1 MKAYEFPV
9 KMSAEGILEIPA
21 PVSELIPP
29 GEIVRVILLVPES
42 ADLYEQKQW
51 NLLTAKEFFAGY
63 AESDSIW
70 NSITIE
76 DAK

>member
-42 ADLYEQKQW
+42 EDLYEQKQW

-63 AESDSIW
+63 AESDSIYD
-70 NSITIE
+70 E
-76 DAK
+76 PV